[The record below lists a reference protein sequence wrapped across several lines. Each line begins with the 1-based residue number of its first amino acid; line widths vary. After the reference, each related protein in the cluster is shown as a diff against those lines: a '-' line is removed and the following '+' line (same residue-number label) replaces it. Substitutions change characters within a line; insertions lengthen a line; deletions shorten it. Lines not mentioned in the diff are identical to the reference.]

1 MKKGKYPKHGGR
13 KPSPT
18 YNSWRSMI
26 QRCTNPNH
34 DHYERYKDMLCVEWY
49 DFDNFLKD
57 MGERLDGTSLDRIDN
72 TKGYF
77 KENCRWATASQ
88 QIRNRSSTSLNEDLA
103 KEICLLFREGLSH
116 TKIANRLDI
125 HVSSVRNVLYRGDWL

>member
-1 MKKGKYPKHGGR
+1 ML
-13 KPSPT
+13 
-18 YNSWRSMI
+18 

-34 DHYERYKDMLCVEWY
+34 DHYERYKDMLCIEWY

>member
-1 MKKGKYPKHGGR
+1 ML
-13 KPSPT
+13 
-18 YNSWRSMI
+18 

-34 DHYERYKDMLCVEWY
+34 DHYERYKDMLCIEWH